1 MIKLV
6 TIRIFDS
13 LAGKDFAYAKGIN
26 EVPEHLAAEWVR
38 VGLAEYPEG
47 AKKPVE
53 TAETRPST
61 QAKKAEKR

>member
-1 MIKLV
+1 MSKLV

-13 LAGKDFAYAKGIN
+13 LAGKDFAYAKGVN

-38 VGLAEYPEG
+38 VGLAEYAG
-47 AKKPVE
+47 AAQLPNQA
-53 TAETRPST
+53 AETRPSG